1 MVKQTLHGS
10 TTRAIGKQIA
20 GWIATASV
28 WVIARCNGQDVGLI
42 AVEGLTAV
50 LDGGIRVALSSL
62 RIHRLTIQQ
71 IRDMIGV

>member
-1 MVKQTLHGS
+1 MVKATLNGS
-10 TTRAIGKQIA
+10 TTRTIGKQIA

-28 WVIARCNGQDVGLI
+28 WVIARCNGQDVGLM

-62 RIHRLTIQQ
+62 RIHRLTISQ
-71 IRDMIGV
+71 IRGIVGV